1 MQVKTQ
7 QLDPYMQQRI
17 PNWERILGNIQ
28 QGCILSS
35 HLFNLWADYIMW
47 NARLDESQ
55 TEIKIAKRNINN
67 LR

>member
-7 QLDPYMQQRI
+7 QLEPYVEQLI
-17 PNWERILGNIQ
+17 PNWEGILGNIQ

-35 HLFNLWADYIMW
+35 CLFNLQVDYIMW

-67 LR
+67 LG